1 MTNPLLKISS
11 PALLLI
17 FLLAIIP
24 GQSHGYSEPG
34 EASIVEYPPS
44 NQTLSQHM
52 LYNFLLTESDS
63 LSAYEKYEKSLS
75 SLAEQLGAKGLTIN
89 DLLQDSRFEIYESI
103 NKKFTGSAEKKSLG
117 ITEYKQILNFTDK
130 AARINDFINTH
141 TDQLKKAE
149 ETYGISRYVISAI
162 LGVES
167 DFGLNS
173 GNYNPFNTYVSM
185 YAVDYRA
192 DFAKAQLE
200 ELLIF
205 ADKRNLDVF
214 EMKSSY
220 AGAMSFAQ
228 FIPYSL
234 NKWFVGDD
242 LYDMNNNILSVGN
255 YLAYFKERTGSVEK
269 AVFRYNP
276 SSLYTQLVIDLAR
289 EAEDNFSTE
298 AP

>member
-1 MTNPLLKISS
+1 MTKLILRISS
-11 PALLLI
+11 PIFLLI
-17 FLLAIIP
+17 FLLLIMPAK
-24 GQSHGYSEPG
+24 SHGYSEVTEKPF
-34 EASIVEYPPS
+34 VEYSLS
-44 NQTLSQHM
+44 NQALSQH
-52 LYNFLLTESDS
+52 LVYSLATSDS
-63 LSAYEKYEKSLS
+63 LSAEYEKYEKNLS

-103 NKKFTGSAEKKSLG
+103 HKKFTGSAEKKSLG
-117 ITEYKQILNFTDK
+117 ITEYKKILNFPDK
-130 AARINDFINTH
+130 AARISEFINTH

-149 ETYGISRYVISAI
+149 ETYGISRYIISAI

-167 DFGLNS
+167 DFGANS
-173 GNYNPFNTYVSM
+173 GSYNPFNTYVSM

-205 ADKRNLDVF
+205 AEKRNLDVF

-255 YLAYFKERTGSVEK
+255 YLAYFKDRTGSVEK

-276 SSLYTQLVIDLAR
+276 SSLYTELVMDLAR
-289 EAEDNFSTE
+289 EAESTFSIE